1 MYLYDFNFD
10 FVAGD
15 NLPTR
20 VRLVGGTTNNEG
32 RVEVYHQGAWG
43 TVCDDY
49 FDTVAAQVVC
59 KMLNLPWYVLTR
71 NNFNL
76 QHMIQGFSTLCVYKE
91 LRTM

>member
-1 MYLYDFNFD
+1 MNLTLI

-71 NNFNL
+71 NNFHCSILFMVSTIYVFIKNSE
-76 QHMIQGFSTLCVYKE
+76 QGGH
-91 LRTM
+91 